1 MGRPEEGQMGRSVMM
16 PSRTLWTRRAAA
28 KLIAGA
34 ATAVLAPR
42 IVRAAEKTVYLL
54 TWGGTIQAMLERDG
68 WSKKFAAATGYEV
81 VLVPKATGVEIM
93 ATAIAQ
99 KSKPQVDVVQ
109 SDLLPWLGGIEQ
121 GIFAPIDKLYDPG
134 VIKDPESGQI
144 IGVEPYGDIFCL
156 IYNKDVFA
164 RKGWAPPSQWTDL
177 ERPEMQGQL
186 LIPPASSVYALY
198 TLIILARAHGGGEK
212 NIEPGFD
219 VMKKIGPGVVDW
231 SDTFAKMSQFLADE
245 TASLAIHGIAG
256 ALDMISRKLPVAYVV
271 PSPVYMSPT
280 AMGVMKGGPNPEG
293 ARAFVNWWISEE
305 VQSYRAE
312 TYGQTVMNRE
322 VKLSDAAAAKLPS
335 KDKLAQLVEIDYG
348 TVLKNR
354 QAWSDRLQREV
365 QNK

>member
-1 MGRPEEGQMGRSVMM
+1 MAQSTNK
-16 PSRTLWTRRAAA
+16 SLWTRRSAA
-28 KLIAGA
+28 KLVAGA
-34 ATAVLAPR
+34 ATAIFAPS

-54 TWGGTIQAMLERDG
+54 TWGGTIQAMLERDS
-68 WSKKFAAATGYEV
+68 WSKKFAAATGFEV

-121 GIFAPIDKLYDPG
+121 GLYAPLDKDGVPNLAKLYGPG
-134 VIKDPESGQI
+134 VIKDPESGQV

-164 RKGWAPPSQWTDL
+164 RKGWAPPAEWTDL

-219 VMKKIGPGVVDW
+219 VMK
-231 SDTFAKMSQFLADE
+231 
-245 TASLAIHGIAG
+245 
-256 ALDMISRKLPVAYVV
+256 
-271 PSPVYMSPT
+271 
-280 AMGVMKGGPNPEG
+280 
-293 ARAFVNWWISEE
+293 
-305 VQSYRAE
+305 
-312 TYGQTVMNRE
+312 
-322 VKLSDAAAAKLPS
+322 
-335 KDKLAQLVEIDYG
+335 
-348 TVLKNR
+348 
-354 QAWSDRLQREV
+354 
-365 QNK
+365 

>member
-1 MGRPEEGQMGRSVMM
+1 MRRNETRSRVRM
-16 PSRTLWTRRAAA
+16 WTRRSTG

-34 ATAVLAPR
+34 ASALFAPR
-42 IVRAAEKTVYLL
+42 LGYAADKTVYLL

-68 WSKKFAAATGYEV
+68 WSKKFAEATGYEV

-109 SDLLPWLGGIEQ
+109 SDLLPWLGGIDQ
-121 GIFAPIDKLYDPG
+121 GLYAPIDKDTVPNVAKLYEPG

-164 RKGWAPPSQWTDL
+164 RKHWAPPAQWTDL

-198 TLIILARAHGGGEK
+198 TLIILARAHGGSEK
-212 NIEPGFD
+212 NIEPGLD

-271 PSPVYMSPT
+271 PAPVYMSPT
-280 AMGVMKGGPNPEG
+280 AMGIMKGGPNPEG
-293 ARAFVNWWISEE
+293 ARSFVNWWISAE

-335 KDKLAQLVEIDYG
+335 KDQLAQLVEIDYA

-365 QNK
+365 QK